1 MLCHSVTSQGFGA
14 LHFCEI
20 GYEAVMGFVVV
31 AVVVAVVVVEGQ
43 SEKGHCVAQ
52 HKRLL
57 VEKMSLQLLRANPP
71 ILPKCFCDTDAGE
84 PPMKKWSDMKGKGGK
99 KVAARKR
106 NDSALVFE
114 GWHLCLQVKVSVNL

>member
-43 SEKGHCVAQ
+43 SEEGHCFAQ

-57 VEKMSLQLLRANPP
+57 L
-71 ILPKCFCDTDAGE
+71 
-84 PPMKKWSDMKGKGGK
+84 
-99 KVAARKR
+99 RKR
-106 NDSALVFE
+106 PCSYSGQTHQFFPN
-114 GWHLCLQVKVSVNL
+114 VSVIQMQESLP